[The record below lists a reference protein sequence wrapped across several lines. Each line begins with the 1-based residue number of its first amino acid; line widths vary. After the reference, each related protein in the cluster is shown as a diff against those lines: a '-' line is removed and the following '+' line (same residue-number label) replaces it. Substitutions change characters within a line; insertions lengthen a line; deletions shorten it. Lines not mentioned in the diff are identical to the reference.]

1 MSEEEKTQAAHA
13 SMQSKGRSGEDSSGS
28 GASPY
33 RFVISCGLE
42 KENAE
47 ED

>member
-1 MSEEEKTQAAHA
+1 MREEEKTQAPHA
-13 SMQSKGRSGEDSSGS
+13 SMQSKGKSGEDSSAS
-28 GASPY
+28 GPSPY

-42 KENAE
+42 KESAE